1 METNESDSTQSHDQD
16 ISSTTKKI
24 VNEIKTLEKELME
37 IQDRCPHP
45 KYTIKN
51 SQGTKDSGFCLR
63 RICDECQ
70 AVVGYPSPEEINQWT
85 KS

>member
-1 METNESDSTQSHDQD
+1 MEANEVDSTKSQNQD

-24 VNEIKTLEKELME
+24 VNEIKSLEKELME
-37 IQDRCPHP
+37 IQESCSHP
-45 KYTIKN
+45 SYTIKN
-51 SQGTKDSGFCLR
+51 SQSTGDSGFCLR
-63 RICDECQ
+63 KICDECQ